1 MSTPPVTRMTPEA
14 YLAFERECEWKH
26 EYVDGVV
33 HEMPSVN
40 VNHVLTVGGLATEI
54 HRQLEERRYSVLL
67 SQMRVRIQ
75 DSRKFLYPDVLVI
88 NDDEVQ
94 FHDEQKDCILN
105 PIIVI
110 EVMSESSEAYDRG
123 KKFHAY
129 QELESLNEYLLVSQY
144 EPLVEHYVRTG
155 ARTWIY
161 TPTSGLEN
169 SLTLPSI
176 GCTLNLAA
184 VYKRVEFDS

>member
-1 MSTPPVTRMTPEA
+1 VSTPSVTRMTPEE
-14 YLAFERECEWKH
+14 YLAFEREYEWKN

-33 HEMPSVN
+33 CEMPSVN
-40 VNHVLTVGGLATEI
+40 VDHVLIVGNLAVEI
-54 HRQLEERRYSVLL
+54 HRQLEDRRYSVLL
-67 SQMRVRIQ
+67 SQMKVRIQ
-75 DSRKFLYPDVLVI
+75 DSRKFLYPDVSVI

-94 FHDEQKDCILN
+94 FHDEQTDCILN

-129 QELESLNEYLLVSQY
+129 QELKSLNEYLLVSQY

-155 ARTWIY
+155 ARTWSY
-161 TPTSGLEN
+161 EPTARFEST
-169 SLTLPSI
+169 LTLSSI

-184 VYKRVEFDS
+184 VYKRVEF

>member
-1 MSTPPVTRMTPEA
+1 MTPEE

-40 VNHVLTVGGLATEI
+40 VWHVQVVMGLASEL
-54 HRQLEERRYSVLL
+54 HRQLEDRRYSALL
-67 SQMRVRIQ
+67 SQMKVRIQ
-75 DSRKFLYPDVLVI
+75 DSRKFLYPDVLVM

-94 FHDEQKDCILN
+94 FHDEQTDCILN
-105 PIIVI
+105 PIVVV
-110 EVMSESSEAYDRG
+110 EVMSDSSEAYDRG

-129 QELESLNEYLLVSQY
+129 QELKSLNEYVLVSQD

-161 TPTSGLEN
+161 KPTAGLEN

-176 GCTLNLAA
+176 GCTLNLGA
-184 VYKRVEFDS
+184 VYDKVEF

>member
-1 MSTPPVTRMTPEA
+1 MSTPPVTRMTPEE

-33 HEMPSVN
+33 YEMPGVN
-40 VNHVLTVGGLATEI
+40 VNHVLIVGGLATEL
-54 HRQLEERRYSVLL
+54 HRQLGERRYSALL
-67 SQMRVRIQ
+67 SQMKVRIQ
-75 DSRKFLYPDVLVI
+75 ASRKFLYPDVLVM
-88 NDDEVQ
+88 NDDEVL

-105 PIIVI
+105 PVVVI
-110 EVMSESSEAYDRG
+110 EVVSESSEAYDRG

-129 QELESLNEYLLVSQY
+129 QELESLNEYLLVSQD

-161 TPTSGLEN
+161 KPTAGLEN
-169 SLTLPSI
+169 SLALPSI
-176 GCTLNLAA
+176 ECTLNLSA
-184 VYKRVEFDS
+184 VYKRVEF

>member
-1 MSTPPVTRMTPEA
+1 MTPEE
-14 YLAFERECEWKH
+14 YLAFERGCEWKH

-33 HEMPSVN
+33 SEMPSVN
-40 VNHVLTVGGLATEI
+40 VWHVQVVMGLAMEL
-54 HRQLEERRYSVLL
+54 HRQMDDRRYSVLF

-75 DSRKFLYPDVLVI
+75 DSRKFLYPDVLVMK
-88 NDDEVQ
+88 DDEVL

-105 PIIVI
+105 PVAVI

-144 EPLVEHYVRTG
+144 ESLVEHYVRTG
-155 ARTWIY
+155 ARTWMY
-161 TPTSGLEN
+161 KSTAGLEN

-176 GCTLNLAA
+176 ECTLNLSA
-184 VYKRVEFDS
+184 VYDKVDFNS

>member
-1 MSTPPVTRMTPEA
+1 MTPEE
-14 YLAFERECEWKH
+14 YLAFEREHEWKH

-33 HEMPSVN
+33 YEMPSVN

-54 HRQLEERRYSVLL
+54 HRQLKERRYSVLL
-67 SQMRVRIQ
+67 SQMKVRIK
-75 DSRKFLYPDVLVI
+75 DSQKFLYPDMLVMD
-88 NDDEVQ
+88 DDEVQ
-94 FHDEQKDCILN
+94 FHDGQKDCILN

-129 QELESLNEYLLVSQY
+129 QELESLNEYLLVSQD

-155 ARTWIY
+155 TRTWIY

-176 GCTLNLAA
+176 GRTLNLSA
-184 VYKRVEFDS
+184 VYDKVYFNS

>member
-1 MSTPPVTRMTPEA
+1 MTTHTVTYVTPEE
-14 YLAFERECEWKH
+14 YLAFERQREWKH
-26 EYVDGVV
+26 EYVDGVAY
-33 HEMPSVN
+33 EMPSVN

-67 SQMRVRIQ
+67 SQMKVRIQ
-75 DSRKFLYPDVLVI
+75 DSRKFLYPDVIVI

-94 FHDEQKDCILN
+94 FHDEQTDCILN

-129 QELESLNEYLLVSQY
+129 QELESLNEYLLVSQDK
-144 EPLVEHYVRTG
+144 PLVEHYVRTG

-169 SLTLPSI
+169 SLALPSV
-176 GCTLNLAA
+176 GCTLSLGA
-184 VYKRVEFDS
+184 VYDKVDFNT

>member
-1 MSTPPVTRMTPEA
+1 MTPEE

-33 HEMPSVN
+33 YEMPSVN
-40 VNHVLTVGGLATEI
+40 VDHVRTVGSLAMEL

-67 SQMRVRIQ
+67 SQMKVRIQ
-75 DSRKFLYPDVLVI
+75 DSRKFLYPDVLVM

-129 QELESLNEYLLVSQY
+129 RELESLNEYLLVSQDK
-144 EPLVEHYVRTG
+144 PLVEHYVRTG
-155 ARTWIY
+155 VRTWIY
-161 TPTSGLEN
+161 TPTSGLKN

-176 GCTLNLAA
+176 GCTLNLGA
-184 VYKRVEFDS
+184 VYKRVEF